1 MIDRDRARDQR
12 LEIIMAAALKTWPSD
27 VEPDDTP
34 ATVSLTLADA
44 KRIRQL
50 VQTAED
56 YRKALAWQ
64 EWAAARDEGRAEG
77 LGGEWVM
84 VPREPTYELL
94 RAMSESVAVD
104 DEGPFPPMFE
114 LLDFSG
120 ENKTYTVLR
129 AAYAAMLA
137 AAPPASQTQE
147 G

>member
-12 LEIIMAAALKTWPSD
+12 LETIMAAALKTWPSD

-84 VPREPTYELL
+84 VPREPTESEALTKALRFAADYASPSELPRSMV
-94 RAMSESVAVD
+94 RADFVTAVIR
-104 DEGPFPPMFE
+104 EF
-114 LLDFSG
+114 
-120 ENKTYTVLR
+120 
-129 AAYAAMLA
+129 LA
-137 AAPPASQTQE
+137 ASLPAPPASQIKE

>member
-1 MIDRDRARDQR
+1 M
-12 LEIIMAAALKTWPSD
+12 D
-27 VEPDDTP
+27 VE
-34 ATVSLTLADA
+34 SLKAWHNRERVAWLTTRSSNDPEHCE
-44 KRIRQL
+44 
-50 VQTAED
+50 TMAEFHASAI
-56 YRKALAWQ
+56 ALLS
-64 EWAAARDEGRAEG
+64 AARDEGRAEG

-104 DEGPFPPMFE
+104 DEGPFPPLFD

-129 AAYAAMLA
+129 AAYAAMIA
-137 AAPPASQTQE
+137 AAPPASQIKE